1 MEELCPCGAGV
12 HYSPICECVHQ
23 PGKLPNPVIWG
34 IFMDA
39 SLHKH
44 DQLLTPF
51 LVPLPS
57 LEKWRMG
64 LIFQA
69 SSYSLVFLEISP
81 HPGAIQEPTQSC
93 LIRTKDTPITQEIL
107 RDLGAYSGTRV
118 KDQIL
123 ERKIAFLSL
132 KNLQWL

>member
-1 MEELCPCGAGV
+1 ME
-12 HYSPICECVHQ
+12 
-23 PGKLPNPVIWG
+23 
-34 IFMDA
+34 A

-44 DQLLTPF
+44 AQLLAPF
-51 LVPLPS
+51 LVPFPS
-57 LEKWRMG
+57 VEKWRMG

-69 SSYSLVFLEISP
+69 SSCSLVFLEISP

-107 RDLGAYSGTRV
+107 RNLGAYSGTGV

-123 ERKIAFLSL
+123 EQKIAFLSL
-132 KNLQWL
+132 KNLQQF

>member
-1 MEELCPCGAGV
+1 ME
-12 HYSPICECVHQ
+12 
-23 PGKLPNPVIWG
+23 
-34 IFMDA
+34 A

-51 LVPLPS
+51 LVPFPS

-69 SSYSLVFLEISP
+69 SSCSLVFLEISP

-93 LIRTKDTPITQEIL
+93 LIRTKDIPIIQKITKEL
-107 RDLGAYSGTRV
+107 LGALDQDWMLKHEISLGLLFTR
-118 KDQIL
+118 IL
-123 ERKIAFLSL
+123 GALCQEPGGRDHCVFLITSQRL
-132 KNLQWL
+132 LNQGVGCV